1 MCEIV
6 WVESNNVLLLDAFVS
21 MAKRYLYFDE
31 FEGQVLIELVLST
44 PVPFDFTVYIDSHW
58 LTISS
63 ELRVYY
69 FVKYI

>member
-21 MAKRYLYFDE
+21 MAERYLYFDE

-44 PVPFDFTVYIDSHW
+44 PVPFDFTVYIDSFW
-58 LTISS
+58 ATISS
-63 ELRVYY
+63 ELHVYY
-69 FVKYI
+69 SVQYI